1 MSPFS
6 HLLRELRMRHN
17 VRQVELAELLGY
29 EQSYIS
35 ALEVGLKGPP
45 TQEFIERLK
54 AALPL
59 SMNDEQE
66 LCTAIEGS
74 QRKLVL
80 EPDTP
85 QDVYW
90 LLKEL
95 RDAVPQLS
103 PVHVRMIRDVLSLRG
118 AAVTGGFAE
127 PTGRL
132 RRRTK
137 VEARM

>member
-1 MSPFS
+1 
-6 HLLRELRMRHN
+6 MRHN

-45 TQEFIERLK
+45 AQEFIERLK

-59 SMNDEQE
+59 SSTEQQE
-66 LCTAIEGS
+66 LLTAVDAS

-80 EPDTP
+80 DSDTP

-95 RDAVPQLS
+95 REAVQQLS
-103 PVHVRMIRDVLSLRG
+103 PVHVRMIRDVLSLR
-118 AAVTGGFAE
+118 AAVVSAGFVE
-127 PTGRL
+127 PTPRL
-132 RRRTK
+132 KRRTK
-137 VEARM
+137 EVATM

>member
-1 MSPFS
+1 M
-6 HLLRELRMRHN
+6 LRELRMRHN

-45 TQEFIERLK
+45 TQEFIKRLK

-59 SMNDEQE
+59 SPDEQRE
-66 LCTAIEGS
+66 LQTAVEAS
-74 QRKLVL
+74 ERKLVL
-80 EPDTP
+80 DADTP

-95 RDAVPQLS
+95 REAVQQLS
-103 PVHVRMIRDVLSLRG
+103 PVHIRLIRDVLRLRG
-118 AAVTGGFAE
+118 AAASAEFTE
-127 PTGRL
+127 PTSRL
-132 RRRTK
+132 KRRTK
-137 VEARM
+137 EEARM

>member
-1 MSPFS
+1 
-6 HLLRELRMRHN
+6 MRHN

-59 SMNDEQE
+59 SSTEQQE
-66 LCTAIEGS
+66 LLTAVEAS
-74 QRKLVL
+74 QRKLIL
-80 EPDTP
+80 DSDTP

-95 RDAVPQLS
+95 REAVQLLS

-118 AAVTGGFAE
+118 AAVSAGFAE
-127 PTGRL
+127 PASRL
-132 RRRTK
+132 KRRIK
-137 VEARM
+137 GEATM